1 MLWHLHYDDLVRHK
15 IFKLLIQSIFW
26 ILLFDLDWDQFKI
39 IYSFKTPGHF
49 TEYLL
54 LPDITCPK
62 TNKFICI
69 LQPNITCQVTQIT
82 GQPRQ
87 LYELSQKVSPL
98 RFSLASS
105 GSWNF
110 SFSFKSS
117 SSLCWSSIFSLCCWT
132 CSLLRK
138 ATIISIITQ
147 SLTKYQ
153 TYICL

>member
-1 MLWHLHYDDLVRHK
+1 MMWHLQYDDLIRHK
-15 IFKLLIQSIFW
+15 IFKLLIQYIFS

-98 RFSLASS
+98 GFSLASS
-105 GSWNF
+105 GSWN
-110 SFSFKSS
+110 FSFKSS